1 MDNREVPRD
10 TVFIWF
16 FAKLSIMHRHN
27 ISSFLDLG
35 AFSWMI
41 YRAVLSGLN
50 QKQW

>member
-1 MDNREVPRD
+1 MCFLTEAAGNRDVPGD

-35 AFSWMI
+35 AFS
-41 YRAVLSGLN
+41 
-50 QKQW
+50 